1 MTSVTRRT
9 LLAASGTLAAAAA
22 PRKLRAQEELQS
34 FGEAF
39 KAADPP
45 RPQGF
50 LPFTDADGA
59 PKKVADYAGRGL
71 ILNMW
76 ATWCVPCVTE
86 LPALDLAAR
95 KLAPAGILVLP
106 LSSDRQGASVVRAFY
121 MSHGIDDLP
130 VMLDPHGEAARSIGA
145 RGIPTTLIIDRKG
158 QELGRLEGAVAWST
172 DASLDA
178 IRKLLA

>member
-1 MTSVTRRT
+1 MTRVTRRV
-9 LLAASGTLAAAAA
+9 LLAAAGTVAVAAA

-34 FGEAF
+34 FAEAF

-45 RPQGF
+45 RPQGS
-50 LPFTDADGA
+50 LPFTTDDGT
-59 PKKVADYAGRGL
+59 PRKVSDYAGQGL

-95 KLAPAGILVLP
+95 KLTADKILVLP

-130 VMLDPHGEAARSIGA
+130 VMLDPHGDAARSIGA
-145 RGIPTTLIIDRKG
+145 RGIPTTMIIDRKG
-158 QELGRLEGAVAWST
+158 QEVGRLEGAVAWST

-178 IRKLLA
+178 IRRLMG